1 MAAAVVQREYRKGKS
16 KKDKRA
22 LTRAGVQKTEQLE
35 ARLSIAEADRLGQSE
50 TDADEGVVGALR
62 EQHTC
67 SLVALAEMEEQL
79 QAYAELAKAEAVADD
94 VVVVADGEED
104 EVRDLVLGAR
114 CSVLPVLAP
123 ILRAPCPCACCMHA
137 ACQGS
142 ACLSTCCR

>member
-50 TDADEGVVGALR
+50 TDADEGAVVALR

-79 QAYAELAKAEAVADD
+79 QAYAEALDEAED
-94 VVVVADGEED
+94 VADGEED
-104 EVRDLVLGAR
+104 EVRDLVLGAP

-123 ILRAPCPCACCMHA
+123 YSVLLVRACVACTLLAKGRLAH
-137 ACQGS
+137 
-142 ACLSTCCR
+142 CCR